1 MDLLKADT
9 LIDAVKARRTIR
21 PLCLVPTCLMLFAC
35 STPTVVLDT
44 PTGVVPLDAPTPVMP
59 GGLAAPPPGLEPTSP
74 PPAQAVSRDGS
85 YTGTATVLVT
95 GGGLCTETLK
105 VSGFEVRGQ
114 RASFGGFRGT
124 IAADG
129 GLQMAYGQDWI
140 VGQFDGATF
149 RGQLNTLGR
158 FDAPGC
164 NYMLNLQRTGP

>member
-1 MDLLKADT
+1 MDLLKADAP
-9 LIDAVKARRTIR
+9 IDTANTPRTIR
-21 PLCLVPTCLMLFAC
+21 SLCLVSTCLMLFAC

-44 PTGVVPLDAPTPVMP
+44 PTGVVPLNAPTPAMP

-74 PPAQAVSRDGS
+74 PMQAVSRDGS

-95 GGGLCTETLK
+95 GGGLCTEALK

-124 IAADG
+124 IAGDG

-140 VGQFDGATF
+140 IGQFEGATF

-164 NYMLNLQRTGP
+164 NYLLNLQRTGP